1 MIIEKQ
7 LKILE
12 QLLDKYI
19 NSNIST
25 KDVIIIIYNNLKIKN
40 ALKTIVS
47 ECSIEK
53 EVNKMIYLDTLDR
66 IKSNKIKRFLN
77 AYIFLNNYKFVEEQE
92 EELEELEELDNIIKD
107 EDSTLSEDI
116 DKKFFR
122 ELKKQ
127 PTLSEEET
135 IKLIKKYQD
144 TGDVKYKNQV
154 VSGHLRLVLYIA
166 KRYIG
171 RGEFLDLI
179 QEGSIGLGK
188 AVEKFNLNRGCKLS
202 TYSTW
207 WIRQSITRYLDEKV
221 DTIKKPCHVIQNIKK
236 VNYAISKYQSEHSG
250 IEPSLEELSFLTGF
264 DVENIKMLKESNLSS
279 ISLNKEVG
287 NESDGEANELMDFM
301 SDEKS
306 EKDIYKNAE
315 NDDLKRKIDEVFD
328 VVFPIDNNS
337 KRETNIKIR
346 TVLTH
351 RFGLYGE
358 SPKTL
363 EEVAPL
369 LHVTRERVRQIEAK
383 GLQRLRRN
391 KETKSL
397 KLFLDE

>member
-25 KDVIIIIYNNLKIKN
+25 KDVILIIYNNLKIEN

-92 EELEELEELDNIIKD
+92 ELEEELEELDNIIKD

-116 DKKFFR
+116 DKIFFR

-250 IEPSLEELSFLTGF
+250 FEPSLEELSFLTGF
-264 DVENIKMLKESNLSS
+264 DVETIKILKESNLSS

-383 GLQRLRRN
+383 GLQRLRKN

>member
-25 KDVIIIIYNNLKIKN
+25 KDVILIIYNNLKIEN

-92 EELEELEELDNIIKD
+92 ELEEELEELDNIIKD

-116 DKKFFR
+116 DKIFFR

-250 IEPSLEELSFLTGF
+250 FEPSLEELSFLTGF
-264 DVENIKMLKESNLSS
+264 DVETIKMLKESNLSS